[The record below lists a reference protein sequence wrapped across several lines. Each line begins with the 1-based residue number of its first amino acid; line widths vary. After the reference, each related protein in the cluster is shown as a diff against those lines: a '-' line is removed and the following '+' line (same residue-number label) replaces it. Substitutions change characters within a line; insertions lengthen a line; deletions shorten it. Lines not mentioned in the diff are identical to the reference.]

1 VFFLMQKK
9 KNVISFT
16 VKKKIKKFIQV
27 FNKIN
32 LKLYML
38 INNKKYIYSNKKLNW
53 QAQIKIL
60 FLEKKYR
67 IFVLVL
73 D

>member
-1 VFFLMQKK
+1 MFFLMQKK

>member
-1 VFFLMQKK
+1 MFFLMQKK

-32 LKLYML
+32 IKLYML

-60 FLEKKYR
+60 VLEKNIEYL
-67 IFVLVL
+67 F
-73 D
+73 

>member
-1 VFFLMQKK
+1 
-9 KNVISFT
+9 
-16 VKKKIKKFIQV
+16 
-27 FNKIN
+27 
-32 LKLYML
+32 ML

-53 QAQIKIL
+53 QAHIKIL

>member
-1 VFFLMQKK
+1 MFFLMQKK
-9 KNVISFT
+9 KNVISFP

>member
-1 VFFLMQKK
+1 VFFFNAKK
-9 KNVISFT
+9 KKCNFFHC
-16 VKKKIKKFIQV
+16 KKKIKKFIQV

-53 QAQIKIL
+53 QAHIKIL

-67 IFVLVL
+67 IFILVL

>member
-1 VFFLMQKK
+1 MFFLMQKK

-53 QAQIKIL
+53 QAHIKIL

>member
-1 VFFLMQKK
+1 MFFLMQKK
-9 KNVISFT
+9 KNVISLT
-16 VKKKIKKFIQV
+16 VKKKIKKLIQV

>member
-9 KNVISFT
+9 KNVISFP

>member
-1 VFFLMQKK
+1 MQKK